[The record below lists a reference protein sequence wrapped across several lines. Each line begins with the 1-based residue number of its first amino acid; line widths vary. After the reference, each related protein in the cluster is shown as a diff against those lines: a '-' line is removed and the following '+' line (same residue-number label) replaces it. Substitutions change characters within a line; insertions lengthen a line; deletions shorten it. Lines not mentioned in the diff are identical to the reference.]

1 MVNLK
6 SILKTVVLTG
16 VAVAVVVAGS
26 NVASKVPSTNNSATS
41 DAELAETTAMI
52 TNLKGNS
59 GGTGVIVK
67 STNNE
72 SEILTNAHVCEVVKN
87 GGMVTTDLKKAVV
100 ASYKVS
106 QIHDLCLITV
116 RSDLHVNTKI
126 ATSPPETYSSAAV
139 SGHPALLPTIVT
151 RGHFGDHELI
161 TIMTG
166 IRECSEEDA
175 NSELGILCLLLGGI
189 PVIKS
194 FEAQIVSSTIMPGSS
209 GSAVFNAKG
218 EIAGMVFAGSNMLSY
233 GHIVPQEYVQYF
245 MEKEVQKLKA
255 QTPDMKVDIKTMLSP
270 RSKLLEACNSGKNN
284 ENYDKIA
291 QYCKYVK
298 MDLIYE

>member
-1 MVNLK
+1 MNNLK
-6 SILKTVVLTG
+6 SILKTTALMLVV
-16 VAVAVVVAGS
+16 AAVVVAGG
-26 NVASKVPSTNNSATS
+26 NVASKVSSPTKTVAT

-67 STNNE
+67 STSNE
-72 SEILTNAHVCEVVKN
+72 SEVLTNAHVCEVVKN
-87 GGMVTTDLKKAVV
+87 GGMVTTDLKRAVV
-100 ASYKVS
+100 TSYRVS

-116 RSDLHVNTKI
+116 KSDLHVNTKI

-151 RGHFGDHELI
+151 RGHFGDHEVI

-166 IRECSEEDA
+166 MRQCTEEDA
-175 NSELGILCLLLGGI
+175 NSELGILCMILGGI
-189 PVIKS
+189 PIVKN

-209 GSAVFNAKG
+209 GSAVFNSNG
-218 EIAGMVFAGSNMLSY
+218 EIAGMVFAGSNILSY

-245 MEKEVQKLKA
+245 IEKEVQGLKV
-255 QTPDMKVDIKTMLSP
+255 QTPDMKVDIKSLLSP
-270 RSKLLEACNSGKNN
+270 RAKLIEVCNSGKNN
-284 ENYDKIA
+284 ENYEKVA
-291 QYCKYVK
+291 SYCKYVQ